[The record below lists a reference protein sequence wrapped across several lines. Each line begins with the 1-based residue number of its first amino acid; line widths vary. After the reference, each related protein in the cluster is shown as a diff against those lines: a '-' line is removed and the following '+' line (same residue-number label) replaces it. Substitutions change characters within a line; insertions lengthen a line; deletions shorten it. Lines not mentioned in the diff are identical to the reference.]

1 MEFIVAGG
9 NKHQRS
15 IIESVAEFMKS
26 KYLAKYRSVFVE
38 FNIDRRL
45 AENHGADGACYANSS
60 YRPRVFDIDLNGK
73 MDDENLI
80 KTTIHELVHVKQY
93 VKGELVDRGRGKY
106 KTLWNGKDHTKTSY
120 SRQPWERE
128 AYRLQESLYIEYIN
142 NR

>member
-1 MEFIVAGG
+1 MEYIVAGG

-15 IIESVAEFMKS
+15 IVESVTEFITS
-26 KYLAKYRSVFVE
+26 KYFAKFRSIFVE

-45 AENHGADGACYANSS
+45 AEDHGVDGVCYANSS

-80 KTTIHELVHVKQY
+80 KTVIHELIHVKQY

-128 AYRLQESLYIEYIN
+128 AYRLQESLYIEYMN
-142 NR
+142 QE